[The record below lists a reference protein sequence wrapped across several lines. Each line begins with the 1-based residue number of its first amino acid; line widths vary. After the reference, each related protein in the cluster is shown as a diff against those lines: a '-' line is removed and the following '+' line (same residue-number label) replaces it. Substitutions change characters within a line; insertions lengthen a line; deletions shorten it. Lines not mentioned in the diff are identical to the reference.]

1 MEFIYQHIGEIAG
14 GLSFLAYLKYI
25 LSIFQG
31 KTKPSR
37 STWWILTFVGILI
50 LVSSYSI
57 GAKENIWIQL
67 SYVVGPLIIAILSLF
82 SQYGYSSGLLKIDKV
97 CLLSGILCIILWIV
111 FNSPLIAFIGSI
123 IVDFIGLIPTIK
135 KAYFNPNKEDPVAWG
150 IEMVAIIINAL
161 GISVWFSAVEKDWIY
176 ALYLIIING
185 IVFILLLMPFR
196 NKNKE
201 SRLNAVNFIFG

>member
-1 MEFIYQHIGEIAG
+1 M
-14 GLSFLAYLKYI
+14 
-25 LSIFQG
+25 
-31 KTKPSR
+31 
-37 STWWILTFVGILI
+37 
-50 LVSSYSI
+50 
-57 GAKENIWIQL
+57 